1 MSPIIKNNLR
11 SIFATV
17 FLLFAAAFLWE
28 AIRSDEAAHYAQALI
43 FGGWTILLMKGQKQV
58 ERERKRHISLQG

>member
-1 MSPIIKNNLR
+1 MSQVIKNNLR

-17 FLLFAAAFLWE
+17 FFLFAAAFLWE
-28 AIRSDEAAHYAQALI
+28 AIRSGEVAHYAQALI
-43 FGGWTILLMKGQKQV
+43 FVGWAILLMKGQKQV